1 MATSTRMGAASI
13 SILLS
18 VLTVV
23 PGLATETAQGESQTF
38 PETGKT
44 VTGRFLQYWD
54 QNGGLPQQG
63 YPISGEMQERSDL
76 DGKTYLVQYFER
88 AVFEAHPENQLP
100 YDVLLS
106 QLGTFRYREKY
117 PNGAPGQRANNTAG
131 SVLFRE
137 TGKRVG
143 GRFLTYWQVH
153 GGLAQQGYPIS
164 EEFTEQSDLDGNT
177 YTVQYFERAVF
188 ELHPQNQPP
197 YDLLL
202 LSQLGT
208 FRYREKYATASAS
221 PTPSRSPTA
230 GVAGTWTEAAPMLL
244 YRSEHGAA
252 VLGGKIYVVGGFSGD
267 SNIFRKVAN
276 EVEVY
281 DPAANR
287 WANVAPLPDALHHL
301 GMTATA
307 GALYVTGGYLPSG
320 EAVTSTWI
328 YSPSDD
334 EWRRG
339 ANMPVARAAHASVA
353 INGKVYVIGGAGDV
367 STSLW
372 EYDPATD
379 RWRTDLPKMAV
390 AREHLAATALDGKLY
405 VVGGRFPGN
414 LTALEVYDPAANL
427 WTRLADMTTARGGFT
442 AAAVGGRIHAFGGE
456 MLTGGQVIAGH
467 DVYDPAADRWQSLGG
482 TPIARHGLPS
492 VELGGKWYVL
502 GGGLSAGGETFRTL
516 TNRVDVFTPSG
527 R

>member
-1 MATSTRMGAASI
+1 M
-13 SILLS
+13 
-18 VLTVV
+18 
-23 PGLATETAQGESQTF
+23 AQGDSRTF
-38 PETGKT
+38 PETGKA
-44 VTGRFLQYWD
+44 VSGRFLQYWD

-76 DGKTYLVQYFER
+76 DGKTYHVQYFER
-88 AVFEAHPENQLP
+88 AVFEAHPENQP
-100 YDVLLS
+100 PFDVLLS

-117 PNGAPGQRANNTAG
+117 PDGAPGQRANTTAG
-131 SVLFRE
+131 SVLFAE

-143 GRFLTYWQVH
+143 GRFLLYWQQN

-164 EEFTEQSDLDGNT
+164 EEFTERSDLDGKS

-188 ELHPQNQPP
+188 ELHPETDAPF
-197 YDLLL
+197 DVL

-208 FRYREKYATASAS
+208 FRYREKYASAGATT
-221 PTPSRSPTA
+221 TPSRSPTA
-230 GVAGTWTEAAPMLL
+230 APGVVTGTWAEAAPMLL

-252 VLGGKIYVVGGFSGD
+252 VLGGKIYVVGGFSGN
-267 SNIFRKVAN
+267 SNIFVKVAN

-287 WANVAPLPDALHHL
+287 WSNAAPLPDALHHL

-307 GALYVTGGYLPSG
+307 GALYVTGGYMPSG
-320 EAVTSTWI
+320 EPVATTWV
-328 YSPSDD
+328 YTPANN
-334 EWRRG
+334 EWRR
-339 ANMPVARAAHASVA
+339 AADMPAARAAHASVA
-353 INGKVYVIGGAGDV
+353 INDKVYVIGGAGDV

-379 RWRTDLPKMAV
+379 RWRTGLPAMSV
-390 AREHLAATALDGKLY
+390 AREHLAAAALDGKLY

-414 LTALEVYDPAANL
+414 TTALEVYDPAANR
-427 WTRLADMTTARGGFT
+427 WSRLADMPTPRGGFT

-456 MLTGGQVIAGH
+456 QLTGGQVIGGH
-467 DVYDPAADRWQSLGG
+467 DVYDPATNRWQSVGG
-482 TPIARHGLPS
+482 TPLARHGLPS
-492 VELGGKWYVL
+492 VELGGKWFVL
-502 GGGLSAGGETFRTL
+502 GGGTSAGGETFRTL
-516 TNRVDVFTPSG
+516 TNRVDVFTPSS